1 MERFVSLWNYAQ
13 LLGAIILVVVVAL
26 VAVRIARSRRPVA
39 EGSAPNP
46 SHPVEIDAD
55 LLDSSHI
62 GFAPLVGNVSLPS
75 RQERGEN
82 NAQISRG

>member
-1 MERFVSLWNYAQ
+1 MERFASLLNYAQ

-26 VAVRIARSRRPVA
+26 VVVSLVRSRRAVT
-39 EGSAPNP
+39 ERSAPNP

-62 GFAPLVGNVSLPS
+62 GFAPLVGSVSLPS

-82 NAQISRG
+82 NA